1 MSGSLI
7 TVLLLA
13 AAVGYLVMV
22 YNRLVS
28 LRNRH
33 ANAFSQIDVQLQR
46 RHELIPNLVELA
58 KEYMRHESET
68 LTAVVEARNTASSR
82 LKDASA
88 APNDP
93 STVNAL
99 ANAESKLGQALSG
112 FNLVVENYPELKADT
127 RMADLH
133 QDLTS
138 TENRV
143 GFARQAYSD
152 AGMEYNTECEKFPNL
167 IVARMCAFQPAD
179 LFQLENE
186 QARDAVK
193 ISFDKAA

>member
-7 TVLLLA
+7 SLIVLA
-13 AAVGYLVMV
+13 VVVGYLVMV

-46 RHELIPNLVELA
+46 RYELIPNLVELA

-68 LTAVVEARNTASSR
+68 LTAVVDARNTASSR
-82 LKDASA
+82 LKDASE
-88 APNDP
+88 APQNP
-93 STVNAL
+93 SKVNAL
-99 ANAESKLGQALSG
+99 ANAEANLGKALNG
-112 FNLVVENYPELKADT
+112 FNLVVENYPELKADQ

-152 AGMEYNTECEKFPNL
+152 AGMEYNTECEKFPNVL
-167 IVARMCAFQPAD
+167 VARLFAFLPAD
-179 LFQLENE
+179 LFQMENE

>member
-1 MSGSLI
+1 M
-7 TVLLLA
+7 
-13 AAVGYLVMV
+13 
-22 YNRLVS
+22 
-28 LRNRH
+28 
-33 ANAFSQIDVQLQR
+33 
-46 RHELIPNLVELA
+46 
-58 KEYMRHESET
+58 
-68 LTAVVEARNTASSR
+68 
-82 LKDASA
+82 KDASA

>member
-82 LKDASA
+82 
-88 APNDP
+88 
-93 STVNAL
+93 
-99 ANAESKLGQALSG
+99 
-112 FNLVVENYPELKADT
+112 
-127 RMADLH
+127 
-133 QDLTS
+133 
-138 TENRV
+138 
-143 GFARQAYSD
+143 
-152 AGMEYNTECEKFPNL
+152 
-167 IVARMCAFQPAD
+167 
-179 LFQLENE
+179 
-186 QARDAVK
+186 
-193 ISFDKAA
+193 